1 MAKPLKALG
10 RLLNRGGKSAPPEQG
25 TGQVAVR
32 SVSRYLRDTRSKVLA
47 TRPAPLTNSRDD
59 IRLSWRRCAGLA
71 RDIIQNSGRLKGA
84 VDQVIAD
91 TVGSELLLN
100 PKPDL
105 HAAGY
110 DAQETADWCRLV
122 KQRWKRFAW
131 NQAECDMR
139 GKFTLPQLV
148 DCSLRDYITFGEVT
162 GMLDYMGSAQRARYG
177 IKAGTKLCLF
187 SPQKLVQDTLEHDR
201 LFQGVYH
208 DENGRPI
215 SYLIEEA
222 RNGQTVKTRYN
233 ARDLAGRAQVL
244 HIFDPTCASDVRGI
258 SVLASAFRKHI
269 QHEMLEDATL
279 QTAILQ
285 TLFAAV
291 LKSELPSEE
300 AFAAIDAMQDTEAG
314 KEFKDSFSDYLLST
328 LDKSAEN
335 SVHLGSDP
343 TVSHIA
349 PGEDFEIKTAGTP
362 GPHYLPFSG
371 SLGREMARAIG
382 ITYGGLT
389 MDYSNATYSSVR
401 MENASIWPVV
411 TRRRERIAAP
421 TYQAVYES
429 WLDEEIGEERIPF
442 KGGYEAYS
450 ALREEAS
457 WAQWQGPAKPTA
469 DDAKSAKASST
480 RLENGTSSLAH
491 ECSEMGIDEEEL
503 FEQRL
508 SEHRRYLAEGMRSP
522 YERVSSQA
530 TAPNTDEAQGAADE

>member
-10 RLLNRGGKSAPPEQG
+10 RLLNRGGKSAPPENG
-25 TGQVAVR
+25 ISHTAP
-32 SVSRYLRDTRSKVLA
+32 STFNRYLRDTRSRVLA

-59 IRLSWRRCAGLA
+59 IRLSWRRSAGLA

-105 HAAGY
+105 SAAGY
-110 DAQETADWCRLV
+110 DAQETADWSRIV

-148 DCSLRDYITFGEVT
+148 DCALRDYITFGEVT
-162 GMLDYMGSAQRARYG
+162 GMLDYMGRAQRARYG

-187 SPQKLVQDTLEHDR
+187 SPQKLVQDTLEHDC

-215 SYLIEEA
+215 FYLIEEG
-222 RNGQTVKTRYN
+222 RNGQTIKKRYA
-233 ARDLAGRAQVL
+233 ARDGAGRNQVL
-244 HIFDPTCASDVRGI
+244 HVFDPTCASDVRGI
-258 SVLASAFRKHI
+258 SILASAFRKHI

-279 QTAILQ
+279 QTALLQ

-300 AFAAIDAMQDTEAG
+300 AFAAIEAIKDTESG
-314 KEFKDSFSDYLLST
+314 SEYKEAFSDYLMGSLE
-328 LDKSAEN
+328 KSAESSIHMGN
-335 SVHLGSDP
+335 DP

-362 GPHYLPFSG
+362 GPNYLPFSS

-389 MDYSNATYSSVR
+389 MDYTKATYSSVR
-401 MENASIWPVV
+401 MENASIWPIV
-411 TRRRERIAAP
+411 TRRRERVAAP
-421 TYQAVYES
+421 LYQAVYES

-480 RLENGTSSLAH
+480 RLENGTSSLAQ
-491 ECSEMGIDEEEL
+491 ECSDLGIDEDEL
-503 FEQRL
+503 FEQRRA
-508 SEHRRYLAEGMRSP
+508 EHERYRTAGMRSP
-522 YERVSSQA
+522 YEPMSSSG
-530 TAPNTDEAQGAADE
+530 TALNDGNKDGTAGE

>member
-10 RLLNRGGKSAPPEQG
+10 RLWGGGNKAAEVAPVSRQSAWR
-25 TGQVAVR
+25 TTN
-32 SVSRYLRDTRSKVLA
+32 RYLRDTRSGVLA
-47 TRPAPLTNSRDD
+47 TRPAPLTHSRDD
-59 IRLSWRRCAGLA
+59 VRLAWRRSAGLA
-71 RDIIQNSGRLKGA
+71 REIIQNSGRLKGA

-100 PKPDL
+100 AKPDL
-105 HAAGY
+105 TAAGY
-110 DAQETADWCRLV
+110 DAKESADWCRVV

-131 NQAECDMR
+131 NPVECDMR

-148 DCSLRDYITFGEVT
+148 DCALRDYITFGEVT
-162 GMLDYMGSAQRARYG
+162 ALLDYMGSSQRDRYS
-177 IKAGTKLCLF
+177 ITTGTKLCLF
-187 SPQKLVQDTLEHDR
+187 SPQKLVQDTLEHER

-208 DENGRPI
+208 DDNGRPTA
-215 SYLIEEA
+215 YLFEEGE
-222 RNGQTVKTRYN
+222 RGQTTKTRYA
-233 ARDLAGRAQVL
+233 ARDGAGRDHVL
-244 HIFDPTCASDVRGI
+244 HVFDPTCASDVRGI
-258 SVLASAFRKHI
+258 SVMASAFRKHI

-300 AFAAIDAMQDTEAG
+300 AFAAIEAMKDTDAGSEYKEA
-314 KEFKDSFSDYLLST
+314 FSDYLMGS
-328 LDKSAEN
+328 LDKAAES
-335 SVHLGSDP
+335 SVAMGSDP

-349 PGEDFEIKTAGTP
+349 PGEEFDIKTAGTP
-362 GPHYLPFSG
+362 GPNYLPFSS

-389 MDYSNATYSSVR
+389 MDYTKATYSSVR

-421 TYQAVYES
+421 IYQAVYES
-429 WLDEEIGEERIPF
+429 WLDEEVGEGRIPF

-508 SEHRRYLAEGMRSP
+508 SEHRRYLGAGMRSP
-522 YERVSSQA
+522 YEPKTSQA
-530 TAPNTDEAQGAADE
+530 TEVTSDGKQGATDE